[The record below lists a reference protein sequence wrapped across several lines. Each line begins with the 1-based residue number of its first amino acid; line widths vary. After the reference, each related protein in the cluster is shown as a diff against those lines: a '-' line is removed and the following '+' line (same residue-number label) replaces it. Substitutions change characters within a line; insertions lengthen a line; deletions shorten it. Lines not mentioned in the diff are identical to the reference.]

1 MRKKLVISFLFI
13 IGGLNAQELNCTLKV
28 NFEQVAG
35 TNNQVFKTLE
45 LALTD
50 FVNKTSWTTQKV
62 KNNERINCSMFINIT
77 KYSANQFEASIQ
89 VGSSR
94 PIYNSMYS
102 SPVLNYNDK
111 DFNFEYTEFQ
121 LLNYNPNSFDS
132 NLVSVIAFYCQ
143 TIIGMDADTFKLDG
157 GIPYYEAAQ
166 EICNVAQS
174 GGYKGWNQ
182 GDTNQ
187 NRYWLINNLLS
198 NTFSQFRDALYSYH
212 YEGLD
217 QMHQNLKLGKEKIIE
232 AVTKLSEME
241 LNRPNSFLTRI
252 FFDAKSDEIV
262 SIFTGGP
269 AVDNEALINK
279 LYTISPMNAAKW
291 SEISKL

>member
-1 MRKKLVISFLFI
+1 MCKKLILVLIFVV
-13 IGGLNAQELNCTLKV
+13 GYANAQELNCTVKV

-45 LALTD
+45 TSLSD
-50 FVNKTSWTTQKV
+50 FINKTNWTSQKV
-62 KNNERINCSMFINIT
+62 KSVERINCSMFINIT
-77 KYSANQFEASIQ
+77 EYATNQFKATIQ

-132 NLVSVIAFYCQ
+132 NLVSVVAFYSLG
-143 TIIGMDADTFKLDG
+143 IIAIDAYTYKMDG
-157 GIPYYEAAQ
+157 GQPYYEAAQ
-166 EICNVAQS
+166 EVANVAQS
-174 GGYKGWNQ
+174 SGYKGWTQ

-187 NRYWLINNLLS
+187 NRYWFITNVLS
-198 NTFSQFRDALYSYH
+198 NTFTQFREALYTYH
-212 YEGLD
+212 FEGLD
-217 QMHQNLKLGKEKIIE
+217 QMHQDQKVAKEKISE
-232 AVTKLSEME
+232 AITKLSYME
-241 LNRPNSFLTRI
+241 LNRPNSYLTRI

-262 SIFTGGP
+262 SIFTGG
-269 AVDNEALINK
+269 ATVDTASLLNK
-279 LYTISPMNAAKW
+279 LYTISPMNSEKW
-291 SEISKL
+291 SEIKL

>member
-1 MRKKLVISFLFI
+1 MYKKFLIVFI
-13 IGGLNAQELNCTLKV
+13 FIVGSATAQELNCTVKV

-35 TNNQVFKTLE
+35 SNNQVFKTME
-45 LALTD
+45 TALTD
-50 FVNKTSWTTQKV
+50 FVNKTSWSSLKV
-62 KNNERINCSMFINIT
+62 KNNERINCSMFININEYNT
-77 KYSANQFEASIQ
+77 NQFKASIQ

-102 SPVLNYNDK
+102 SPIFNYNDK

-121 LLNYNPNSFDS
+121 LLNFNPNSFDS

-143 TIIGMDADTFKLDG
+143 IIIGMDADSYKLDG

-187 NRYWLINNLLS
+187 NRYWLVNNLLS
-198 NTFSQFRDALYSYH
+198 NTFSQYRDALYIYH
-212 YEGLD
+212 FEGLD
-217 QMHQNLKLGKEKIIE
+217 QMNKDLKLGKEKIIE
-232 AVTKLSEME
+232 AVSKLSNME
-241 LNRPNSFLTRI
+241 VNRPNSFLTRI

-269 AVDNEALINK
+269 TVDNESLVNK
-279 LYTISPMNAAKW
+279 LYTISPMNSSKW
-291 SEISKL
+291 SEIKL

>member
-1 MRKKLVISFLFI
+1 MCKKLILVLLFVVGYI
-13 IGGLNAQELNCTLKV
+13 NAQELNCTVKV

-45 LALTD
+45 TSLSD
-50 FVNKTSWTTQKV
+50 FINKTSWTSQKV
-62 KNNERINCSMFINIT
+62 KNVERINCSMFINIT
-77 KYSANQFEASIQ
+77 EYATNQFKATIQ

-121 LLNYNPNSFDS
+121 LLNFNPNSFDS
-132 NLVSVIAFYCQ
+132 NLISVVAFYSLV
-143 TIIGMDADTFKLDG
+143 IIAMDADTYKLDG
-157 GIPYYEAAQ
+157 GQSYYEAAQ
-166 EICNVAQS
+166 DVANVAQS
-174 GGYKGWNQ
+174 SGYKGWTQ

-187 NRYWLINNLLS
+187 NRYWFITNVLS
-198 NTFSQFRDALYSYH
+198 NSFSQFREALYTYH
-212 YEGLD
+212 FEGLD
-217 QMHQNLKLGKEKIIE
+217 QMHQDQKVGKEKVSEGI
-232 AVTKLSEME
+232 TKLSYME
-241 LNRPNSFLTRI
+241 LNRPNSYLTRI

-269 AVDNEALINK
+269 TFDNESLVNK
-279 LYTISPMNAAKW
+279 LYTISPMNSEKW
-291 SEISKL
+291 SEIKM